1 MIPNWWKLYKNVSV
15 RLCGK
20 QIYSTLFFCFCSLKC
35 GTCDEMEH
43 KLKSEMFL
51 TDWKKP
57 AHSLDMMLNIFQN
70 VQKLNPQAPIRPCD
84 GLLTHSGMHPA
95 FSSLLPSPKD
105 IYKSRRG
112 KKNNSK
118 KSQKF
123 RMRLLQKWNTDLRA
137 KTTNLCMLAWRDG
150 NESSDSSTKKW
161 RNSSSA
167 TVPRGLLS
175 AASVAFLP
183 SPQWLWSNG
192 RHCSPVPATTSR
204 LRDGSLGC
212 PRFLTRYTLRLVVS
226 DT

>member
-1 MIPNWWKLYKNVSV
+1 MKWSKNSFAM
-15 RLCGK
+15 
-20 QIYSTLFFCFCSLKC
+20 FF
-35 GTCDEMEH
+35 
-43 KLKSEMFL
+43 

-57 AHSLDMMLNIFQN
+57 AHSLDVMVNIIQN
-70 VQKLNPQAPIRPCD
+70 VQKLNLQASIRPHD
-84 GLLTHSGMHPA
+84 ELLTHSGMY
-95 FSSLLPSPKD
+95 LPSAPS
-105 IYKSRRG
+105 SRPQRHLQVKKR

-123 RMRLLQKWNTDLRA
+123 AMRLLQKWNTDLRA

-150 NESSDSSTKKW
+150 KESSDSSTKKW